1 MIKYIL
7 FDLDGTILDFN
18 MGERDAFIKTINKYS
33 DYKLKDKDI
42 LKFSEINE
50 YYFNKYKNGF
60 MDRKTFHFNRF
71 NDVSKYLNINIDPVL
86 ANSYYVEELK
96 YEAQKYNDVDDIIDY
111 LLNKYDLFIA
121 SNGMNEVQ
129 IKRIELAGLDKYFK
143 KYYISENIGFNK
155 PDVGFFD
162 FIFND
167 LSDSDKSHYII
178 IGDRLDSD
186 ILGGINTGIKT
197 IYVNRSNIDGEI
209 KPDFEIKTLDEI
221 KNIL

>member
-1 MIKYIL
+1 
-7 FDLDGTILDFN
+7 
-18 MGERDAFIKTINKYS
+18 
-33 DYKLKDKDI
+33 
-42 LKFSEINE
+42 
-50 YYFNKYKNGF
+50 

-71 NDVSKYLNINIDPVL
+71 NEISKYLNINIDSIL

-96 YEAQKYNDVDDIIDY
+96 YEAEKYNDVDDIIDY
-111 LLNKYDLFIA
+111 LKNKYDLFIA

-129 IKRIELAGLDKYFK
+129 IKRIELAGLDKCFK

-167 LSDSDKSHYII
+167 LSDFDKSHYII

-186 ILGGINTGIKT
+186 ILGGINAGIKT
-197 IYVNRSNIDGEI
+197 IYVNRSNIDGI
-209 KPDFEIKTLDEI
+209 KPDFEIKSLDEI

>member
-33 DYKLKDKDI
+33 DIELKDSDI

-50 YYFNKYKNGF
+50 YYFNKYKNGI

-71 NDVSKYLNINIDPVL
+71 NEISKYLNINIDSIL

-96 YEAQKYNDVDDIIDY
+96 YEAEKYNDVDIIIDY
-111 LLNKYDLFIA
+111 LKNKYDLFIA

-167 LSDSDKSHYII
+167 LSDFDKSHYII

-186 ILGGINTGIKT
+186 ILGGINAGIKT
-197 IYVNRSNIDGEI
+197 IYVNRSNIDGI
-209 KPDFEIKTLDEI
+209 KPDFEIKSLDEI

>member
-50 YYFNKYKNGF
+50 YYFNKYKNGI

-71 NDVSKYLNINIDPVL
+71 NEISKYLNINIDSIL

-96 YEAQKYNDVDDIIDY
+96 YEAEKYNDVDDIIDY
-111 LLNKYDLFIA
+111 LKNKYDLFIA

-167 LSDSDKSHYII
+167 LSDFDKSHYII

-186 ILGGINTGIKT
+186 ILGGINAGIKT
-197 IYVNRSNIDGEI
+197 IYVNRSNIDGI
-209 KPDFEIKTLDEI
+209 KPDFEIKSLDEI